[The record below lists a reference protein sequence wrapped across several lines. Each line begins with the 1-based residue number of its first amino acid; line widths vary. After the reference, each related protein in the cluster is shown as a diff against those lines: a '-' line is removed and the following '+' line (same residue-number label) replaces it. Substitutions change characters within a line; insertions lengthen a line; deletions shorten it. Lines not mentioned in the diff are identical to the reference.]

1 MTNVITIQQGDQ
13 YAVPFPIYLFGERIT
28 PDNCDGVRIKIGSVL
43 CEYPGTLEWDGDRQ
57 IWAFPLTEEMTR
69 SWNMQKIRA
78 QVGVKVDGECHLV
91 REDGSVIG
99 NLFGAG
105 NMIYG
110 GNLVSYYV
118 PAHGVGT
125 AIYSGDLAAQIAK
138 TEIQAE

>member
-1 MTNVITIQQGDQ
+1 MVWLEAALQLGRLSGRCYT
-13 YAVPFPIYLFGERIT
+13 ERPT
-28 PDNCDGVRIKIGSVL
+28 GSVEACL
-43 CEYPGTLEWDGDRQ
+43 IRVYPR
-57 IWAFPLTEEMTR
+57 IY
-69 SWNMQKIRA
+69 
-78 QVGVKVDGECHLV
+78 V
-91 REDGSVIG
+91 G

-110 GNLVSYYV
+110 GNLASYYV